1 MNKENN
7 ENNRVII
14 RNKKAFHDYYVE
26 ETVECGIV
34 LKGNEVKS
42 IRNGSISIK
51 ESWVS
56 AERGGLVLKRCN
68 ITPYKK
74 SNAFDVDST
83 RDRALLLHKHEIKTL
98 SEKAQQQGYTIVPI
112 DVRIVNGKLKIVIGL
127 CKGKHRYDK
136 RRCEKEKEVKKEM
149 KRAVI

>member
-42 IRNGSISIK
+42 IRYGSISIK

-56 AERGGLVLKRCN
+56 AERGAWC
-68 ITPYKK
+68 
-74 SNAFDVDST
+74 
-83 RDRALLLHKHEIKTL
+83 
-98 SEKAQQQGYTIVPI
+98 
-112 DVRIVNGKLKIVIGL
+112 
-127 CKGKHRYDK
+127 
-136 RRCEKEKEVKKEM
+136 
-149 KRAVI
+149 

>member
-1 MNKENN
+1 MN
-7 ENNRVII
+7 ENNRVVV

-26 ETVECGIV
+26 ETIECGIV

-68 ITPYKK
+68 ITPY
-74 SNAFDVDST
+74 STANTFDVEST
-83 RDRALLLHKHEIKTL
+83 RDKQLLLHKHEIKKL
-98 SEKAQQQGYTIVPI
+98 CDAVQQQGYTIVPI
-112 DVRIVNGKLKIVIGL
+112 EVRLSSGRVKIDIGL
-127 CKGKHRYDK
+127 CKGKHKYDK
-136 RRCEKEKEVKKEM
+136 RKCEKEKEVKREI